1 MAWTLTDDVGHFQQA
16 VGALLRAEPERNTV
30 LLSVA
35 ARLARLGGHA
45 FGDAAPVLGWWPSD
59 SAPRAAALQTPPW
72 PVLVTTLPGE
82 SARELASALAG
93 RGTTLSGVN
102 GTQADATALATE
114 WQALTGA
121 NVRTHQRQR
130 LQAARA
136 AAARPAS
143 LRHGEDRWRGRRS
156 SGGVVVLRLQRRDR
170 SGGRGR
176 GDRQGPARCGPAH
189 ALGGVRRA
197 GARGRV
203 GR

>member
-1 MAWTLTDDVGHFQQA
+1 MAWTLTDDVGQFQQA

-35 ARLARLGGHA
+35 ARLARLGAHA
-45 FGDAAPVLGWWPSD
+45 FGDAAPVLGWWPSE

-72 PVLVTTLPGE
+72 PILVTTLPGE

-121 NVRTHQRQR
+121 NVRTHQ
-130 LQAARA
+130 
-136 AAARPAS
+136 ARPAS
-143 LRHGEDRWRGRRS
+143 PRRGEDRSRGRRGG
-156 SGGVVVLRLQRRDR
+156 GGVVVLRLQRRDR

-176 GDRQGPARCGPAH
+176 GDRQGQARCGTAH
-189 ALGGVRRA
+189 ALGGVR
-197 GARGRV
+197 
-203 GR
+203 